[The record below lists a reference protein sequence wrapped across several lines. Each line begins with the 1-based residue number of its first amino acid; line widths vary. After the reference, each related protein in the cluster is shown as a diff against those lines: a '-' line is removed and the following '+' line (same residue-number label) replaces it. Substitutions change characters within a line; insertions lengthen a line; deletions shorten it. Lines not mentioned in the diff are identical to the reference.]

1 MRRLP
6 PLGSVQA
13 FVHVAR
19 LGSVKAAADSLAL
32 SSPALTRRVQ
42 ALEQFVGT
50 ALFERHKGGLQL
62 TDHGEAFLGEIA
74 PHLDALALAVER
86 VSEPASGM
94 RLRIAVPSLFAAQ
107 RLMHALPSL
116 QRDHPNLHIDVDTGA
131 NRLSRVGD
139 GVDVAIA
146 IAARVD
152 DRLYSRP
159 LERGRVVAIGAKSL
173 TEGPG
178 ALARPA
184 DLERVTVLLHRDMP
198 DAFEAWRKAVG
209 LARLTPRAIT
219 YYDAGQLILD
229 AAAEGL
235 GVAFM
240 LDSHL
245 THSADGRIAQ
255 VFGETVES
263 PYSYWFACEP
273 SALERPAVRAFHDW
287 LFGQF
292 PRVA

>member
-50 ALFERHKGGLQL
+50 SLFDRQKGGLQL
-62 TDHGEAFLGEIA
+62 TDHGQAFLGEIA

-86 VSEPASGM
+86 VSEPANGM

-107 RLMHALPSL
+107 RLMHALPAL
-116 QRDHPNLHIDVDTGA
+116 RRDHPNLHIDVDTGA

-146 IAARVD
+146 IATKVD
-152 DRLYSRP
+152 TRLYARP
-159 LERGRVVAIGAKSL
+159 LERGRVVAIGSRLLA
-173 TEGPG
+173 EGPAAPG
-178 ALARPA
+178 APA
-184 DLERVTVLLHRDMP
+184 DLERLPVLLHRDMP
-198 DAFEAWRKAVG
+198 DAFDAWRRAAG
-209 LARLTPRAIT
+209 LPGLTPRAVT
-219 YYDAGQLILD
+219 YYDAGQLLLE

-235 GVAFM
+235 GIAFM

-245 THSADGRIAQ
+245 RHSTDRRIVQ
-255 VFGETVES
+255 IFDETVES

-273 SALERPAVRAFHDW
+273 AALERPSVRAFHDW
-287 LFGQF
+287 LFSQF
-292 PRVA
+292 ARIA